1 MAGVTVD
8 GYMTILREEAAGIDF
23 IEKFYLGMFDNP
35 LYEMEATLDAEGK
48 NGELYEAIT
57 AEYRRWLAELTDEQR
72 QRLAKHNRDQNSANK
87 NWLLEELLEEGK
99 EGDVTNASGT

>member
-1 MAGVTVD
+1 MAATTVD
-8 GYMTILREEAAGIDF
+8 DYMTILREKAAGVDF
-23 IEKFYLGMFDNP
+23 IEKFYLGMFDDP

-72 QRLAKHNRDQNSANK
+72 RRLAEHNKGQNSANK
-87 NWLLEELLEEGK
+87 NWLLGELLEEGE
-99 EGDVTNASGT
+99 EGGVADTVGT